1 MEKVPGLEA
10 LLLTFLQGL
19 ELGAFAKHNQYCLAI
34 VTHEIL
40 WSGTINTPAI
50 HKYNG

>member
-1 MEKVPGLEA
+1 MEKGACLEA
-10 LLLTFLQGL
+10 FLLTFLQGL
-19 ELGAFAKHNQYCLAI
+19 KLGAFAKHNQYCLAI

-40 WSGTINTPAI
+40 WSGTINAPAI